1 MKQNDF
7 YAHLNEQKRKYK
19 EKYLPYYKE
28 YGEHLPTEIL
38 LSLKEYRQ
46 SLGMTALDV
55 DDVIDKVKNPKFDDP
70 HYIECEKGLIQEKTE
85 EVNI

>member
-28 YGEHLPTEIL
+28 YGEHLPTEFCL
-38 LSLKEYRQ
+38 
-46 SLGMTALDV
+46 A
-55 DDVIDKVKNPKFDDP
+55 
-70 HYIECEKGLIQEKTE
+70 
-85 EVNI
+85 